1 MSTENNYVDVRLF
14 YSKTGSAKYI
24 SHLDTMRA
32 FQRAFRRCRDLDFW
46 YTEGFNP
53 HLYLTF
59 ALPLSLG
66 YESGAETVDFRLASH
81 VSYREVVEK
90 LNAVLPAGFKA
101 YKAAKPVMNAKVI
114 RFADYNIS
122 FTADGIDP
130 EVVLAEWYRCFTRE
144 SVTVKKVTKRGAED
158 VDLKAGE
165 KIKLSKLKQFENRFC
180 FKARLVSGVELNI
193 NPNLVLQAFKE
204 FCEIE
209 PQDVEI
215 KRVAVYNGKMEEFC

>member
-130 EVVLAEWYRCFTRE
+130 EAVLAEWYRCFTRE

-158 VDLKAGE
+158 VDLKEGE

-193 NPNLVLQAFKE
+193 NPNLVLQAFRE

>member
-32 FQRAFRRCRDLDFW
+32 FQRAFRRCRELDFW

-81 VSYREVVEK
+81 VPYREVVEK

>member
-32 FQRAFRRCRDLDFW
+32 FQRAFRRCRELDFW

-81 VSYREVVEK
+81 VPYREVVEK

-193 NPNLVLQAFKE
+193 NPNLLLQAFKE

>member
-81 VSYREVVEK
+81 VPYREVVEK

-130 EVVLAEWYRCFTRE
+130 EAVLAEWYRCFTRE
-144 SVTVKKVTKRGAED
+144 SVTVKKFTKRGAED
-158 VDLKAGE
+158 VDLKTGE

>member
-32 FQRAFRRCRDLDFW
+32 FQRAFRRCRELDFW

-81 VSYREVVEK
+81 VPYREVVEK

-130 EVVLAEWYRCFTRE
+130 EAVLAEWYRCFTRE
-144 SVTVKKVTKRGAED
+144 SVTVKKFTKRGAED

>member
-1 MSTENNYVDVRLF
+1 MDVRLF

-59 ALPLSLG
+59 ALPFSLG

-81 VSYREVVEK
+81 VPYREVVEK

-130 EVVLAEWYRCFTRE
+130 EAVLAEWYRCFTRE
-144 SVTVKKVTKRGAED
+144 SVTVKKFTKRGAED

>member
-32 FQRAFRRCRDLDFW
+32 FQRAFRRCRELDFW

-81 VSYREVVEK
+81 VPYREVVEK

-165 KIKLSKLKQFENRFC
+165 KIKLSKLKQFENRLC
-180 FKARLVSGVELNI
+180 FKARLVSGVEFNI

>member
-32 FQRAFRRCRDLDFW
+32 FQRAFRRCRELDFW

-81 VSYREVVEK
+81 VPYREVVEK

-101 YKAAKPVMNAKVI
+101 YKAAKLVMNAKVI

>member
-32 FQRAFRRCRDLDFW
+32 FQRAFRRCRELDFW

-81 VSYREVVEK
+81 VPYREVVEK

-130 EVVLAEWYRCFTRE
+130 EVVLAKWYRCFTRE

-165 KIKLSKLKQFENRFC
+165 KIKLSKLKRFENRFC

>member
-32 FQRAFRRCRDLDFW
+32 FQRAFRRCRELDFW

-81 VSYREVVEK
+81 VPYREVVEK

-180 FKARLVSGVELNI
+180 FKARLVSGVEFNI

>member
-81 VSYREVVEK
+81 VPYREVVEK

-130 EVVLAEWYRCFTRE
+130 EAVLAEWYRCFTRE
-144 SVTVKKVTKRGAED
+144 SVTVKKFTKRGAED

>member
-1 MSTENNYVDVRLF
+1 MDVRLF

-81 VSYREVVEK
+81 VPYREVVEK

-130 EVVLAEWYRCFTRE
+130 EAVLAEWYRCFTRE
-144 SVTVKKVTKRGAED
+144 SVTVKKFTKRGAED

>member
-32 FQRAFRRCRDLDFW
+32 FQRAFRRCRELDFW

-81 VSYREVVEK
+81 VPYREVVEK

-101 YKAAKPVMNAKVI
+101 YKAAKPIMNAKVI

-209 PQDVEI
+209 PQDVET

>member
-81 VSYREVVEK
+81 VPYREVVEK

-101 YKAAKPVMNAKVI
+101 YRAAKPVMNAKVI

-130 EVVLAEWYRCFTRE
+130 EAVLAEWYRCFTRE
-144 SVTVKKVTKRGAED
+144 SVTVKKFTKRGAED

>member
-81 VSYREVVEK
+81 VPYREVVEK

-130 EVVLAEWYRCFTRE
+130 EAVLAEWYRCFTRE
-144 SVTVKKVTKRGAED
+144 SVTVKKFTKRGAED

-193 NPNLVLQAFKE
+193 NPNLVLQAFRE

>member
-165 KIKLSKLKQFENRFC
+165 KIKLSKLKRFENRFC

>member
-32 FQRAFRRCRDLDFW
+32 FQRAFRRCRELDFW

-81 VSYREVVEK
+81 VPYREVVEK
-90 LNAVLPAGFKA
+90 LNEVLPAGFKA

-215 KRVAVYNGKMEEFC
+215 KRVAVYNGRMEEFC

>member
-32 FQRAFRRCRDLDFW
+32 FQRAFRRCRELDFW
-46 YTEGFNP
+46 YTKGFNP

-81 VSYREVVEK
+81 VPYREVVEK

>member
-81 VSYREVVEK
+81 VPYREVVEK

-130 EVVLAEWYRCFTRE
+130 EAVLAEWYRCFTRE

>member
-81 VSYREVVEK
+81 VPYREVVEK

-114 RFADYNIS
+114 RVADYNIS

-130 EVVLAEWYRCFTRE
+130 EAVLAEWYGGVVQMLYQRKCY
-144 SVTVKKVTKRGAED
+144 
-158 VDLKAGE
+158 GE
-165 KIKLSKLKQFENRFC
+165 KGYE
-180 FKARLVSGVELNI
+180 ARRGGCRPQSGRKN
-193 NPNLVLQAFKE
+193 QAFQAE
-204 FCEIE
+204 
-209 PQDVEI
+209 
-215 KRVAVYNGKMEEFC
+215 AV

>member
-81 VSYREVVEK
+81 VPYREVVEK

-130 EVVLAEWYRCFTRE
+130 EAVLAEWYRCFTRE

-193 NPNLVLQAFKE
+193 NPNLVLQAFRE

>member
-1 MSTENNYVDVRLF
+1 MSTENGYEDVRLF

-32 FQRAFRRCRDLDFW
+32 FQRAFRRCKELDFW

-81 VSYREVVEK
+81 VSYREIVEK
-90 LNAVLPAGFKA
+90 INAVLPAGFKA

-122 FTADGIDP
+122 FTADGSDP
-130 EVVLAEWYRCFTRE
+130 EEVLAQWYRCFTRE

-158 VDLKAGE
+158 VDLKAGD
-165 KIKLSKLKQFENRFC
+165 KIKLSKLKAFEERFC
-180 FKARLVSGVELNI
+180 FKARLVSGVEFNI

-204 FCEIE
+204 FSEILPE
-209 PQDVEI
+209 DVEV

>member
-32 FQRAFRRCRDLDFW
+32 FQRAFRRCRKLDFW

-81 VSYREVVEK
+81 VPYREVVEK

>member
-81 VSYREVVEK
+81 VPYREVVEK

-180 FKARLVSGVELNI
+180 FKACLVSGVELNI

>member
-81 VSYREVVEK
+81 VPYREVVEK

-130 EVVLAEWYRCFTRE
+130 EAVLAEWYRCFTRE

-165 KIKLSKLKQFENRFC
+165 KIKLSKLKQYENRFC

>member
-24 SHLDTMRA
+24 SHLDTMRT
-32 FQRAFRRCRDLDFW
+32 FQRAFRRCKDLDFW

-66 YESGAETVDFRLASH
+66 YESAAETVDFRLGSN
-81 VSYREVVEK
+81 VPYREIVEK

-122 FTADGIDP
+122 FTAEETDP
-130 EVVLAEWYRCFTRE
+130 EEVLAQWYRCFTRE
-144 SVTVKKVTKRGAED
+144 AVTVKKVTKRGAED
-158 VDLKAGE
+158 VDLKAGD
-165 KIKLSKLKQFENRFC
+165 KIKLSKLKRFEDRFC
-180 FKARLVSGVELNI
+180 FKARLVSGVEFNV
-193 NPNLVLQAFKE
+193 NPSLVLQAFKE
-204 FCEIE
+204 FSGIE
-209 PQDVEI
+209 PQDAEV
-215 KRVAVYNGKMEEFC
+215 KRVAVYNGKMVEFC

>member
-32 FQRAFRRCRDLDFW
+32 FQRAFRRCRELDFW

-66 YESGAETVDFRLASH
+66 YERGAETVDFRLASH
-81 VSYREVVEK
+81 VPYREVVEK

>member
-130 EVVLAEWYRCFTRE
+130 EAVLAEWYRCFTRE

>member
-81 VSYREVVEK
+81 VPYREVVEK

-130 EVVLAEWYRCFTRE
+130 EAVLAEWYRCFTRE

-180 FKARLVSGVELNI
+180 FKARLVSGVEFNI

>member
-1 MSTENNYVDVRLF
+1 MDVRLF

-32 FQRAFRRCRDLDFW
+32 FQRAFRRCRELDFW

-81 VSYREVVEK
+81 VPYREVVEK

>member
-32 FQRAFRRCRDLDFW
+32 FQRAFRRCRELDFW

-81 VSYREVVEK
+81 VPYREVVER

>member
-81 VSYREVVEK
+81 VPYREVVEK

>member
-66 YESGAETVDFRLASH
+66 YESGAETVDFRLASPVH
-81 VSYREVVEK
+81 YREVVEK

-130 EVVLAEWYRCFTRE
+130 EAVLAEWYRCFTRE

>member
-32 FQRAFRRCRDLDFW
+32 FQRAFRRCRELDFW

-81 VSYREVVEK
+81 VPYREVVEK

-209 PQDVEI
+209 HQDVEI
-215 KRVAVYNGKMEEFC
+215 KSV

>member
-1 MSTENNYVDVRLF
+1 MSTENNYVDIRLF

-81 VSYREVVEK
+81 VPYREVVEK

-130 EVVLAEWYRCFTRE
+130 EAVLAEWYRCFTRE
-144 SVTVKKVTKRGAED
+144 SVTVKKVTKRGAEN

>member
-81 VSYREVVEK
+81 VPYREVVEK

-130 EVVLAEWYRCFTRE
+130 EAVLAEWYRCFTRE
-144 SVTVKKVTKRGAED
+144 SVTVKKITKRGAED

>member
-14 YSKTGSAKYI
+14 YCKTGSAKYI

-81 VSYREVVEK
+81 VPYREVVEK

-130 EVVLAEWYRCFTRE
+130 EAVLAEWYRCFTRE

>member
-14 YSKTGSAKYI
+14 YSKTDSAKYI

-81 VSYREVVEK
+81 VPYREVVEK

-130 EVVLAEWYRCFTRE
+130 ETVLAEWYRCFTRE
-144 SVTVKKVTKRGAED
+144 SVTVKKFTKRGAED

-215 KRVAVYNGKMEEFC
+215 KRVAVYNGKMEGFC